1 MPDGASLVRH
11 CLLLLVLP
19 AILLVAS
26 PVRSAGPARFEW
38 QDGDRVVL
46 IGDALIERDQEY
58 GYLEALITFSNPDKT
73 ITFRNLGW
81 SGDTVGGIARAG
93 FGKPEEG
100 YRHLLEHVRALEPTV
115 LIVGYGMTDSFD
127 GAAGLPRFK
136 KGLRQLLDDLAGTRA
151 RLVLLAPIE
160 HENLGPPLPDPARH
174 NHDLKLY
181 RDAIEELARE
191 RGAWFV
197 DLADKL
203 AKPVSATEPSRSIAL
218 TEDGI
223 HLSERGYQRLAGVL
237 APEFGAQGQAPSD
250 AAGYRRLERLRAAV
264 IAKNRLYFYR
274 WRPQNET
281 YLFGFRKHEQGK
293 NAREI
298 PRFDPLVAEKEQEIA
313 RLKGKGAE

>member
-1 MPDGASLVRH
+1 VLFLPSILS
-11 CLLLLVLP
+11 VLP
-19 AILLVAS
+19 TA
-26 PVRSAGPARFEW
+26 RSAEPPRFAW
-38 QDGDRVVL
+38 KDGDRVVL
-46 IGDALIERDQEY
+46 IGDTLIERDQEY

-115 LIVGYGMTDSFD
+115 LIIGYGMTDSFD

-136 KGLRQLLDDLAGTRA
+136 KGMRQLLDDLAGTRA
-151 RLVLLAPIE
+151 RLVLLAPIG
-160 HENLGPPLPDPARH
+160 HENLGPPLPDPALH
-174 NHDLKLY
+174 NQDLKLY
-181 RDAIEELARE
+181 RDAIEEIARE

-203 AKPVSATEPSRSIAL
+203 AKAASETGRSRSIAL

-223 HLSERGYQRLAGVL
+223 HLSERGYSRLAWVL
-237 APEFGAQGQAPSD
+237 AREFGANGPAPPY
-250 AAGYRRLERLRAAV
+250 AAGYRRLERLREAV

-298 PRFDPLVAEKEQEIA
+298 PLFDPLVAEKEQEIA
-313 RLKGKGAE
+313 RLKGAN

>member
-1 MPDGASLVRH
+1 MG
-11 CLLLLVLP
+11 
-19 AILLVAS
+19 AS
-26 PVRSAGPARFEW
+26 PVRRRAFLLFLPSILSVLSTARSAEPPRFAW
-38 QDGDRVVL
+38 KDGDRVVL
-46 IGDALIERDQEY
+46 IGDTLIERDQEY

-127 GAAGLPRFK
+127 GAVGLPRFK
-136 KGLRQLLDDLAGTRA
+136 KGMRPLLDDLAGTRA
-151 RLVLLAPIE
+151 RLVLLAPIG

-174 NHDLKLY
+174 NDDLKLY
-181 RDAIEELARE
+181 RDAIEELAHE

-203 AKPVSATEPSRSIAL
+203 AKAASATEPSRRIAL
-218 TEDGI
+218 TDDGI
-223 HLSERGYQRLAGVL
+223 HLNERGYSRLAWVI
-237 APEFGAQGQAPSD
+237 ASEFGLYGPAPPY
-250 AAGYRRLERLRAAV
+250 AAGNRRLEQIRQAV

-298 PRFDPLVAEKEQEIA
+298 PLFDPLVAEKEQEIA
-313 RLKGKGAE
+313 RLKEPRR